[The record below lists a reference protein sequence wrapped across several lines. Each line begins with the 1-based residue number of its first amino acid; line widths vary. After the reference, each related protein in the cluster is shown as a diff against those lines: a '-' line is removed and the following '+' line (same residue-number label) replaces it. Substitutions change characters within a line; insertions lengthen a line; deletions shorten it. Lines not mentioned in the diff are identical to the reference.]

1 MLPLIVLSPPS
12 DEGATYRK
20 AYFSVG
26 RAWALMR
33 VVGFYTGAKPKSLRA
48 LVTIGVQSYMLLRA
62 LYSSFSRASL
72 FSGTFALLTPPM
84 AMATAA
90 TAVTTTGPAII

>member
-12 DEGATYRK
+12 DEGGTYRK

-62 LYSSFSRASL
+62 LYSNFSRASL
-72 FSGTFALLTPPM
+72 FSGPFTLLAPT
-84 AMATAA
+84 ATAA

>member
-1 MLPLIVLSPPS
+1 MLPLMVLSPPS

-72 FSGTFALLTPPM
+72 FSGSFALLVPAAP
-84 AMATAA
+84 AAA
-90 TAVTTTGPAII
+90 TVTMTGPASI

>member
-1 MLPLIVLSPPS
+1 MLSLMVLSPPS

-26 RAWALMR
+26 KAWALML

-48 LVTIGVQSYMLLRA
+48 LVTIGVQSYTLLRA
-62 LYSSFSRASL
+62 LYSNFSRASL
-72 FSGTFALLTPPM
+72 FSGPFALLAP

>member
-1 MLPLIVLSPPS
+1 MLPLMVLSPLS

-62 LYSSFSRASL
+62 LYSRFSRASL
-72 FSGTFALLTPPM
+72 FSGSFALLAPT
-84 AMATAA
+84 ATAA
-90 TAVTTTGPAII
+90 TAVTTTGLAII